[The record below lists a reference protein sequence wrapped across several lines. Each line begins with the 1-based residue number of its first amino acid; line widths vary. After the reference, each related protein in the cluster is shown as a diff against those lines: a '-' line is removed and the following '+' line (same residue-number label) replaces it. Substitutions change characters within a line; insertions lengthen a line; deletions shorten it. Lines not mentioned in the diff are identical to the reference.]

1 MKASSEM
8 FIEQSLK
15 LGVLGTEQVGKGRE
29 QLSPPWVGQRGC
41 EEVFSDF
48 SI

>member
-1 MKASSEM
+1 M

-15 LGVLGTEQVGKGRE
+15 LGVLGTEQVGKGWE